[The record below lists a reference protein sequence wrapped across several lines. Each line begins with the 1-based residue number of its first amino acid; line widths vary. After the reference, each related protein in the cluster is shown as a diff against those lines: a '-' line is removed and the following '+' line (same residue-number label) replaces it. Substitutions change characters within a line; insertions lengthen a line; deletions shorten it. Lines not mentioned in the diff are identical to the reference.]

1 MCHEPGSVPPNFGE
15 GAGAFEQQDLVL
27 RSADGTEFSAYV
39 ATPEQP
45 TGKAV
50 VVLPDIRGL
59 HAYYRELAAAFARS
73 GIRAVAIDYF
83 GRTAGLSADRGD
95 DFDWMPHVR
104 ALTPDGVAADVAA
117 AVDVLKH
124 PASGPAPDVFT
135 VGFCLGGGHS
145 WRQAAV
151 NPDVAGAI
159 GFYGRPVVAEDVIGR
174 VHAPLLMLV
183 AGADDHI
190 PRAESEDFHR
200 RLVEG
205 GAQADITVYEDAPH
219 SFFDRS
225 FDQFQ
230 AECADAGRR
239 VLDFIAR
246 TPTKEAAR

>member
-15 GAGAFEQQDLVL
+15 GVGAFEQQDLVL

-59 HAYYRELAAAFARS
+59 HAYYRELASAFARS
-73 GIRAVAIDYF
+73 GIRALAIDYF
-83 GRTAGLSADRGD
+83 GRTAG
-95 DFDWMPHVR
+95 
-104 ALTPDGVAADVAA
+104 
-117 AVDVLKH
+117 
-124 PASGPAPDVFT
+124 PAPDLFT

-151 NPDVAGAI
+151 NPDIAGAI

-174 VHAPLLMLV
+174 VHAPVLMLV

-190 PRAESEDFHR
+190 PLAESQDLHR

-205 GAQADITVYEDAPH
+205 GAQAEIKVYEDAPH